1 MLVLITLIGCGQ
13 SDDEPVAAFNSEAQ
27 TESAESKSSDNIEKQ
42 NERDFEIL
50 KEQYPEYFEL
60 SSFKGIEVFVWETA
74 EGVYRCGLMSGTNR
88 MKTGSEIQALEQK
101 SLSIPEAKMVLKENG
116 VENDCIIVIP
126 ITQPYEISSDTNIS
140 EPYII
145 DDEIAEQ
152 ILELFV
158 CK

>member
-1 MLVLITLIGCGQ
+1 M
-13 SDDEPVAAFNSEAQ
+13 
-27 TESAESKSSDNIEKQ
+27 
-42 NERDFEIL
+42 

-74 EGVYRCGLMSGTNR
+74 EGVYRCGLMSGSNR